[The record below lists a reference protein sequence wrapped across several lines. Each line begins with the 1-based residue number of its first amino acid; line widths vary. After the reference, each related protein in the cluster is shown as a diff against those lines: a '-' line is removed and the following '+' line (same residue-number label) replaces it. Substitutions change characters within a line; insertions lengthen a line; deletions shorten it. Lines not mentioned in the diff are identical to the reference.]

1 MTAQMNTIIKHDQ
14 LKMLALNGGVKSVTI
29 VGESSGFVLI
39 VSTLS
44 GEKMLHTKSSEP
56 RFFKKLETV
65 LDYLKDDM
73 GIARAAIQFERWNP
87 KQRTLK

>member
-1 MTAQMNTIIKHDQ
+1 MNTIIKHDQ
-14 LKMLALNGGVKSVTI
+14 LKVLAVNGGVKAVTI
-29 VGESSGFVLI
+29 VGESGGFGLN

-44 GEKMLHTKSSEP
+44 GEKMLHTKNGQP

-73 GIARAAIQFERWNP
+73 GIARAAIQFDRWNP
-87 KQRTLK
+87 KQQALK

>member
-1 MTAQMNTIIKHDQ
+1 MTTIIKHEA
-14 LKMLALNGGVKSVTI
+14 LKTLAVNGGVKSVTI
-29 VGESSGFVLI
+29 IGEADGFALN

-44 GEKMLHTKSSEP
+44 GDKMLHTKTGQP

-87 KQRTLK
+87 RQATLK